1 MTFPEFLVNDPNF
14 EMLERYKDIMVTTI
28 KSLEDWKNDA
38 LINDDMTQVV
48 ENEWKLAQISR
59 YEYYYDEE
67 TEEITLDELN
77 ELTEDLDNTFN
88 WIDYVNNVMDNKDV
102 TVDGSQVVLIPG
114 RDLIQEM
121 FMKIVRIPK
130 REQENLLFWRIFSKF
145 AANFFKT
152 GKEEEGEIYK
162 SIFDTKG
169 GGTDRSENCINQI
182 KKFFPNILDDL
193 IVTKYLP
200 KEEKNKIR
208 QKFKQVKE
216 EFKDI
221 INSKEWL
228 SKRDKI
234 KAKQKLRSMKISV
247 GKIHNGIDYNK
258 MNYNQEMEYLKKL
271 KKDAYVTNLV
281 TLSRSFW
288 KNQVRNF
295 RDEKDDLIGE
305 WMETALYSAKSN
317 RIQILVGTIK
327 GNSIGLSPNL
337 PIPMVYGGFTGIV
350 GHEMIHGFDSENI
363 ENRLDQESKNEFEKK
378 VDCMV
383 EQYNNFKFKVDGKSY
398 NVDGKLTKD
407 ENICDNGG
415 VNTAYRYHMLP
426 NSSPLF
432 VI

>member
-1 MTFPEFLVNDPNF
+1 MTFPEFFFYPTPKL
-14 EMLERYKDIMVTTI
+14 LERYKDIMVTTV
-28 KSLEDWKNDA
+28 KSLEAWKNDR
-38 LINDDMTQVV
+38 IIEEDMTQVL
-48 ENEWKLAQISR
+48 ENEWKLAKISEK
-59 YEYYYDEE
+59 YEYYYDED
-67 TEEITLDELN
+67 TEEITLDQLN
-77 ELTEDLDNTFN
+77 ELTEDPDYPFN
-88 WIDYVNNVMDNKDV
+88 WIDYVNNVMDNQDV

-121 FMKIVRIPK
+121 FMEIVRIPK

-221 INSKEWL
+221 INNKEWL

-234 KAKQKLRSMKISV
+234 KAKQKLKRMRISV
-247 GKIHNGIDYNK
+247 GKIHKEIDYYSK
-258 MNYNQEMEYLKKL
+258 MEYSQEMEYLKQL

-281 TLSRSFW
+281 TLSRSLW
-288 KNQVRNF
+288 KNRVKNF
-295 RDEKDDLIGE
+295 REEKDDVTGE
-305 WMETALYSAKSN
+305 WREAALYRSESN
-317 RIQILVGTIK
+317 RVHILVGVIK
-327 GNSIGLSPNL
+327 GNSSLLSPNIPL
-337 PIPMVYGGFTGIV
+337 PMVYGGLTSIV

-426 NSSPLF
+426 NSSP
-432 VI
+432 

>member
-1 MTFPEFLVNDPNF
+1 
-14 EMLERYKDIMVTTI
+14 MVTTV
-28 KSLEDWKNDA
+28 KSLEAWKNDR
-38 LINDDMTQVV
+38 IIEEDMTQVL
-48 ENEWKLAQISR
+48 ENEWKLAKISEK
-59 YEYYYDEE
+59 YEYYYDED
-67 TEEITLDELN
+67 TEEITLDQLN
-77 ELTEDLDNTFN
+77 ELTEDPDYPFN
-88 WIDYVNNVMDNKDV
+88 WIDYVNNVMDNQDV

-121 FMKIVRIPK
+121 FMEIVRIPK

-193 IVTKYLP
+193 IVNKYLT
-200 KEEKNKIR
+200 KEDKKQIR

-216 EFKDI
+216 EFEDI
-221 INSKEWL
+221 INNKEWL

-234 KAKQKLRSMKISV
+234 KTKEKLNRMKISV
-247 GKIHNGIDYNK
+247 GKVNNEFK
-258 MNYNQEMEYLKKL
+258 TEFRQERKFLKRL
-271 KKDAYVTNLV
+271 QKDYVTNLKIIINSKS
-281 TLSRSFW
+281 LW
-288 KNQVRNF
+288 KNRVKNF
-295 RDEKDDLIGE
+295 REENDRITGE
-305 WMETALYSAKSN
+305 WMEQARYSSKLN
-317 RIQILVGTIK
+317 KIQILVGAIK

-337 PIPMVYGGFTGIV
+337 PLPIVYGGFTTIV

-363 ENRLDQESKNEFEKK
+363 ENRLDQESNDEFEKK

-383 EQYNNFKFKVDGKSY
+383 EQYNNFKFKVDGMSY
-398 NVDGKLTKD
+398 NVDGRLTKD

-426 NSSPLF
+426 NSLP
-432 VI
+432 